1 MMFEDVLR
9 EVDGFGRY
17 QILVFLM
24 LCIPRLMI
32 PMHFLLHNFI
42 SASPSHHCALPAFA
56 GTSNLSQD
64 EVFSIGLPREPD
76 GTLSPCKMFS
86 RPQFQLLANSSWE
99 LDNASS
105 ILSCQHGWVY
115 DSSQYASTTAT
126 EWDLVCEKKGMNQA
140 IATFFFIGVT
150 LGSVLF
156 GYLSDRFGRRRMLL
170 LSFLSTMLFGALAAF
185 SESYLMF
192 IIMRSLCGMGLTG
205 VSIISLILAVEWT
218 DVKHRTFCGT
228 ISGISW
234 SLGYMLLALVAYLIR
249 TWRWLLLAVTSPC
262 LLSIVIWWWLPE
274 SARWLLTKKEVEAAH
289 GYLSRCA
296 KVNGKK
302 EFDSKITPDVLR
314 RTLTI
319 EESRTYFYW
328 HLVKTPKLRKT
339 TLCSVVVWF
348 GVAFTYYGISL
359 NISGFSLDPYV
370 THFIFGAI
378 EIPAKVSV
386 YVVLDR
392 IGRRHC
398 QAWTLI
404 GTGGMIA
411 LNAAIPAEHGHL
423 RSAVAILGKGFSEA
437 SFTTVFLYTAELFPT
452 VVRQSGVGCCSFIA
466 RLASSIAPL
475 IMLLDDT
482 WRYLPPLIFSVVAL
496 VSGTVAFLLTETTN
510 IQLPETI
517 EDVEDGRN
525 KKALGTQV
533 HGQGMDGAI
542 PLGLMSQTGTD
553 APLSQRQ
560 EASTECNGKQH
571 CGSVVEHLPTKQQGS
586 RFNPRP
592 LQVDQ

>member
-64 EVFSIGLPREPD
+64 EVFSVGLPREPD
-76 GTLSPCKMFS
+76 GTLNPCKMFS
-86 RPQFQLLANSSWE
+86 RPQLRLLANSSWE

-105 ILSCQHGWVY
+105 ILSCQDGWVY

-170 LSFLSTMLFGALAAF
+170 LSFLSTMFFGALAAF

-302 EFDSKITPDVLR
+302 EFDSKITPDVSARGLAAPQAM
-314 RTLTI
+314 LVNLSSQLLNL
-319 EESRTYFYW
+319 SR
-328 HLVKTPKLRKT
+328 
-339 TLCSVVVWF
+339 LCFPCRF

-392 IGRRHC
+392 IGRRHLRI
-398 QAWTLI
+398 Q
-404 GTGGMIA
+404 GTRQRA
-411 LNAAIPAEHGHL
+411 FLVHGHL

-525 KKALGTQV
+525 KKALGTQA

-553 APLSQRQ
+553 APLSQQQ

-571 CGSVVEHLPTKQQGS
+571 CNQTLLANGMDAAGCSEKV
-586 RFNPRP
+586 
-592 LQVDQ
+592 